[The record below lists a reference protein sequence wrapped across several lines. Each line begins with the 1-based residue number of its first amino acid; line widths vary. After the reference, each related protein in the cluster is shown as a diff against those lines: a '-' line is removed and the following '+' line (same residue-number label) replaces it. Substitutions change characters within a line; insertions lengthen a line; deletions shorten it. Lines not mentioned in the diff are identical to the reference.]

1 MRKRLRVEEKIQID
15 YGLKLD
21 NTKLDEKNL
30 LIKEEINF
38 TDLDIEEKSEEDRKN
53 KFRRIFK
60 NSYFKIILSFY
71 DMMIALKKAKREFA
85 IVFRFFGHSDDDI
98 QEFFYEFNHFCDG
111 THPRYNGE
119 FGTRP
124 KFDGS
129 KGTKDYRI
137 HIEKMDNIAVSYRS
151 KMEKLETFAF
161 ETLDTVSFCYKIL
174 FFYFLLA

>member
-1 MRKRLRVEEKIQID
+1 MRKRLRAEEKIQID

-30 LIKEEINF
+30 LVKEEIRFSELEDNR
-38 TDLDIEEKSEEDRKN
+38 TEEDKKI

-60 NSYFKIILSFY
+60 NSYFKIILSFF
-71 DMMIALKKAKREFA
+71 DMLIALKKAKREFS

-98 QEFFYEFNHFCDG
+98 EEFFYEFNHFCEG

-119 FGTRP
+119 FGTKP

-137 HIEKMDNIAVSYRS
+137 HLEKMENVAVCYRNRD
-151 KMEKLETFAF
+151 EKNETFAF
-161 ETLDTVSFCYKIL
+161 ETLDMVSHK
-174 FFYFLLA
+174 